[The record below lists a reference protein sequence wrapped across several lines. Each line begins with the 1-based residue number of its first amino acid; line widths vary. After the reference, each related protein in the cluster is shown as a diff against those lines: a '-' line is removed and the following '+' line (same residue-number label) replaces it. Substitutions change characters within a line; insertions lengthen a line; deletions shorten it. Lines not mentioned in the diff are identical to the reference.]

1 MGIIKALTGAIG
13 GGLADSW
20 LEVIESAP
28 MGDNTVFTRGVKVR
42 KGDSRNQNT
51 KGTADTVSNG
61 SIIHVYDN
69 QFMMLVDGG
78 KVVDYTAE
86 PGYFKVDNSSMPSL
100 FCGQFGDSLKETF
113 SRIKYGGTPSSSQ
126 KVFFINLQEIKGI
139 KFGTR
144 TPINYFDCFY
154 NSELFLRAHGT
165 YSIKVTEPLKFYAEA
180 IPRNAESVDIND
192 INEQYLN
199 EFLEALQ
206 AAINQMSADGT
217 RISFVTSKARELS
230 KYMANVLDE
239 EWNQNRGMQV
249 QSVGIGSLSYD
260 EESQKLINMRNQ
272 GAMLS
277 DPSVREGYVQGA
289 IARGV
294 EAAGSNT
301 AGAGAAFMGVG
312 LGMNAAGN
320 MAGAFSA
327 SNQQQMQ
334 YQQAQQQQAQQ
345 QQTQQG
351 GWKCSCGATNGDNMA
366 FCPGCGSKKPAPKPA
381 EGGWTCSCGATNGAN
396 MAFCPNC
403 GSKKP
408 AEAAAKSA
416 FCPNCGAKLADGAK
430 FCVEC
435 GTKLN

>member
-28 MGDNTVFTRGVKVR
+28 MGDNTVFTRGIKVR

-100 FCGQFGDSLKETF
+100 FGGQFGDSLKETF

-289 IARGV
+289 MARGV

-334 YQQAQQQQAQQ
+334 YQQQQQVQQQA
-345 QQTQQG
+345 QQG

-366 FCPGCGSKKPAPKPA
+366 FCPGCGSKNPAPKPA

-435 GTKLN
+435 GTKLG

>member
-28 MGDNTVFTRGVKVR
+28 MGDNTVFTRGIKVR

-100 FCGQFGDSLKETF
+100 FGGQFGDSLKETF

-239 EWNQNRGMQV
+239 EWNQTRGMQV

-334 YQQAQQQQAQQ
+334 YQQQQQAQQ
-345 QQTQQG
+345 QAQQG

-366 FCPGCGSKKPAPKPA
+366 FCPGCGSKKPAPQPA

-408 AEAAAKSA
+408 EAAAKSA

-435 GTKLN
+435 GTKLG

>member
-100 FCGQFGDSLKETF
+100 FGGQFGDSLKETF

-334 YQQAQQQQAQQ
+334 YQQQQQAQQ
-345 QQTQQG
+345 QAQQG